1 MRFALTLTLFFLT
14 GILSAQVLEIEHRDF
29 LVDTIPFKFVPTSTA
44 GVYDK
49 VREIRIGCLN
59 TGKTDLVFNTVQ
71 LGLKTDSSWINSS
84 LNVRF
89 PGSLKHGQYGEVVI
103 TWSTALSSFNRI
115 KILSNAKNGDQVI
128 RLRDTYV
135 TPLQIIKDKKA
146 FSYKVKEGENAVFE
160 VILVN
165 NGTAPAIIDSM
176 VMPAPSLKLLSTL
189 PLTLDPGAQ
198 EHVSLEG
205 ITKGMMNFYNGGSP
219 TFYFHCKGSYEDF
232 AQQAVSCVIIPNIV
246 ASESDT
252 FSFGSVKRGTTVSHT
267 FSFVNKGTVT
277 LDATKANNTCAV
289 FSKTSIGPGEK
300 FTITVNYNTTLAD
313 SAAVNKEFP
322 IQIAPFFYNYSL
334 FLNGKVSGPSL
345 DRSKILTPV
354 ESKKDLGVVYN
365 DTLKTIR
372 CDFKIKNT
380 SNVPITVTSCTV
392 NEKGAFVMCSNK
404 GIIPAGQTF
413 IVSFQYDPKLV
424 GKFERMITVNYT
436 TGDCT
441 NGTFFLHLD
450 VSGEVKHKGS

>member
-1 MRFALTLTLFFLT
+1 LVIGNCLIGNFIQHAFCINPHFIFLT

-146 FSYKVKEGENAVFE
+146 FSY
-160 VILVN
+160 
-165 NGTAPAIIDSM
+165 SM